1 MKKMIFITLL
11 IVFCCLS
18 LSAQKKQAGLADEEY
33 AMLSSILD
41 GISVIENKTIPAR
54 IFADGKEGNSFD
66 GNVSIFRLR
75 EAMPNLSD
83 ETVKDFNSNNDKEYA
98 LEKKFNING
107 EYELISDD
115 EISKI
120 FYKAENLEK
129 AWESFRK
136 KYPKS
141 GGFVQ
146 FSRVGFSS
154 DKKQAVIYFTY
165 SCGSLCA
172 SGDFIFYVKEKE
184 KWVEKGKVNLWVS

>member
-1 MKKMIFITLL
+1 MKKMIFTTLL

-83 ETVKDFNSNNDKEYA
+83 ETVKDFNSKNDKEYA

-136 KYPKS
+136 KIRSQVVLFNFRELGLVPT
-141 GGFVQ
+141 
-146 FSRVGFSS
+146 RN
-154 DKKQAVIYFTY
+154 KQ
-165 SCGSLCA
+165 
-172 SGDFIFYVKEKE
+172 
-184 KWVEKGKVNLWVS
+184 